1 MGSPLRE
8 TEPALIAACRAL
20 IGRETALSP
29 AETAVTTGIAP
40 EPDRAILATLRR
52 EIGSG
57 GDPLGAAFARIR
69 AAKARR
75 ALGATYTPRE
85 IVTAMLAWS
94 ARRSGAIPDR
104 IVDPGAGSGRF
115 LLAAAARFP
124 EAALVGIEI
133 DPVAALVLRANLST
147 RGLMRRATVLVGDYR
162 ATPVPSIA
170 GRTLFIGNPPYLR
183 HHGIAPEWKDWYAA
197 TARRFGVQ
205 ASRLAGLHL
214 HFFLRT
220 LELAKAGDL
229 GCFVTAAEWLDV
241 NYGSALRQLLA
252 TRLGVTALHRLDP
265 KALPFADAVTT
276 GVITGFEIGAAPEPV
291 RIDHVSSVAALAD
304 LSGGADVPRAT
315 LAAAPRWT
323 LIARPAKA
331 VPPGWVELGEICRV
345 HRGQVTGGNAVW
357 IAGPHGADLPPQF
370 LFPAITKAR
379 ELLAGEVLRDPKHL
393 RRVIDLP
400 RDLDEVP
407 VRDAVDRFLAWA
419 RAQGADRSYI
429 ARHRKAW
436 WSVDLKAPAP
446 ILCTYMARRPPA
458 FVRNLCGARHINI
471 AHGLY
476 PRAPLDDAV
485 LDALA
490 AFLREN
496 VAQTAGRTYAGGLT
510 KFEPKELERIAVPRL
525 EELAAG
531 CVESRITSSPLS
543 VQIRVRLP
551 GTLF

>member
-1 MGSPLRE
+1 MRE
-8 TEPALIAACRAL
+8 TESALIAACRAL
-20 IGRETALSP
+20 IGPEAALTP
-29 AETAVTTGIAP
+29 AETAVAAGIAP
-40 EPDRAILATLRR
+40 EPERTVLATLRR
-52 EIGSG
+52 GIGSG
-57 GDPLGAAFARIR
+57 GDPLGEAFARIR

-94 ARRSGAIPDR
+94 ARRAGVTPER

-133 DPVAALVLRANLST
+133 DPVAALLLRANLT
-147 RGLMRRATVLVGDYR
+147 ARGLTHRAAVLVGDYR
-162 ATPVPSIA
+162 AMPLPSIA

-197 TARRFGVQ
+197 TARRFGVK

-220 LELAKAGDL
+220 LELAKPGDL

-276 GVITGFEIGAAPEPV
+276 GVITGFEIGPAPEHV
-291 RIDHVSSVAALAD
+291 RVDHVASVAALAD
-304 LSGGADVPRAT
+304 LSGGADVPRNL

-323 LIARPAKA
+323 LITRPGKA
-331 VPPGWVELGEICRV
+331 VPPGWIELGEICRV
-345 HRGQVTGGNAVW
+345 HRGQVTGGNAIW
-357 IAGPHGADLPPQF
+357 IAGPHSADLPPQF
-370 LFPAITKAR
+370 LVPTLTKAR

-400 RDLDEVP
+400 PDLDALP
-407 VRDAVDRFLAWA
+407 ARAAVDRFLAWA
-419 RAQGADRSYI
+419 RAHGADRSYI

-436 WSVDLKAPAP
+436 WSVELKAPAP

-476 PRAPLDDAV
+476 PRAPLDDAM

-496 VAQTAGRTYAGGLT
+496 VAQAAGRTYAGGLT
-510 KFEPKELERIAVPRL
+510 KFEPKEMERIPVPRL
-525 EELAAG
+525 EALADCPTA
-531 CVESRITSSPLS
+531 SLTIRSSSLS
-543 VQIRVRLP
+543 I
-551 GTLF
+551 GM

>member
-1 MGSPLRE
+1 MRE
-8 TEPALIAACRAL
+8 TESALIAACRAL
-20 IGRETALSP
+20 IGPEAALTP
-29 AETAVTTGIAP
+29 AETAVAAGIAP
-40 EPDRAILATLRR
+40 EPERTVLATLRR
-52 EIGSG
+52 GIGSG
-57 GDPLGAAFARIR
+57 GDPLGEAFARIR

-94 ARRSGAIPDR
+94 ARRAGVTPER

-133 DPVAALVLRANLST
+133 DPVAALLLRANLT
-147 RGLMRRATVLVGDYR
+147 ARGLTHRAAVLVGDYR
-162 ATPVPSIA
+162 AMPLPSIA

-197 TARRFGVQ
+197 TARRFGVK

-220 LELAKAGDL
+220 LELAKPGDL

-276 GVITGFEIGAAPEPV
+276 GVITGFEIGPAPEHV
-291 RIDHVSSVAALAD
+291 RVDHVASVAALAD
-304 LSGGADVPRAT
+304 LSGGADVPRNL

-323 LIARPAKA
+323 LITRPGKA
-331 VPPGWVELGEICRV
+331 VPPGWIELGEICRV
-345 HRGQVTGGNAVW
+345 HRGQVTGGNAIW
-357 IAGPHGADLPPQF
+357 IAGPHSADLPPQF
-370 LFPAITKAR
+370 LVPTITKAR

-400 RDLDEVP
+400 PDLDAVP
-407 VRDAVDRFLAWA
+407 ARAAVDRFLAWA
-419 RAQGADRSYI
+419 RAHGADRSYI

-436 WSVDLKAPAP
+436 WSVELKAPAP

-496 VAQTAGRTYAGGLT
+496 VAQAAGRTYAGGLT

-525 EELAAG
+525 EALADCHTA
-531 CVESRITSSPLS
+531 SLTIRSSSLS
-543 VQIRVRLP
+543 I
-551 GTLF
+551 GM